1 VSIADALLLAK
12 QYSAEGPFTCS
23 NTTIRSNDIGPCGS
37 DNFQQ
42 VRDTSALCLH
52 RSVAVELISTNPFSP
67 LQWSDGISL
76 SCADSLVENNHITDA
91 TDAGIVVFGSPGS
104 TIRNN
109 TIQATDVSIHG
120 ISLYRSYEGGG
131 TDSSLF

>member
-1 VSIADALLLAK
+1 MSL
-12 QYSAEGPFTCS
+12 
-23 NTTIRSNDIGPCGS
+23 
-37 DNFQQ
+37 
-42 VRDTSALCLH
+42 
-52 RSVAVELISTNPFSP
+52 

-109 TIQATDVSIHG
+109 TIQATDVSVQG
-120 ISLYRSYEGGG
+120 IDMSGVVKTENGK
-131 TDSSLF
+131 TDSSIFGSSEDHAWRHQQSVQLVICVHLVIANKEMDLVV